1 MYSFTATAALIC
13 SLVLVAANSVA
24 AVSLPRA
31 PSPDLAKRQIVV
43 PTHGFTA
50 EPANDSIIQGD
61 ADFDFLY
68 YNSNYCH
75 SGYSQISVYLSTSVP
90 TNDDVTNEGGLA
102 DGSYVVDFGTY
113 LIANFG
119 LPPMQPTPP
128 PTLVMPT
135 LGDVASGTTL
145 FFSVVET
152 YNVCPGHIEFE
163 YGLETTTIVYD

>member
-1 MYSFTATAALIC
+1 MYYLTAGVFLIC
-13 SLVLVAANSVA
+13 TLILASAPSSSVK

-31 PSPDLAKRQIVV
+31 PAPLPHLVKRQMVV

-50 EPANDSIIQGD
+50 EPANASIVEGG

-75 SGYSQISVYLSTSVP
+75 SGYSQISVYLSTSAP
-90 TNDDVTNEGGLA
+90 TNNDVTNEGGLV

-119 LPPMQPTPP
+119 QSSSIC
-128 PTLVMPT
+128 
-135 LGDVASGTTL
+135 VAMRMRN
-145 FFSVVET
+145 ER
-152 YNVCPGHIEFE
+152 
-163 YGLETTTIVYD
+163 